1 MIDDDDSAII
11 IIFLESTYEMVH
23 LIREEH
29 AQTKGEGVYFKN
41 AHPFPD
47 NLLSTVS
54 NFY

>member
-1 MIDDDDSAII
+1 MITVII
-11 IIFLESTYEMVH
+11 IIFFESTYEMVH

-29 AQTKGEGVYFKN
+29 AQTKREAVYFKN
-41 AHPFPD
+41 VYQFPD